1 MSSEAET
8 LLQRFGIDHPSQI
21 DLEAIAYELGALV
34 VYRKLD
40 GCDARI
46 VGHGTKAIVAISE
59 NSNLERK
66 RFSIGHEIGHWRGDW
81 RGSGFLCGKD
91 DIRDSSPLGDI
102 KRDSEARANRF
113 AADLILPN
121 YLFAPACARR
131 PLTVETAISLSG
143 EFRASITSCAIR
155 LIQRGS
161 FPGMVVCYS
170 REKREWFVPSEG
182 LPDTLF
188 PLQELHQDTNAFDL
202 LYTNGWGKTAISD
215 NSGTLWINRRDASKI
230 RIKTQSIKITKDRV
244 LSVLGFIQM
253 N

>member
-8 LLQRFGIDHPSQI
+8 LLHRFGIDHPSQI
-21 DLEAIAYELGALV
+21 DLEAIAYELGALI

-46 VGHGTKAIVAISE
+46 VGHGTKAIIAINE

-81 RGSGFLCGKD
+81 RGGGFLCGKD
-91 DIRDSSPLGDI
+91 DIRDNSLLGDA
-102 KRDSEARANRF
+102 KRDAEARANRF

-121 YLFAPACARR
+121 YLFTPACARR
-131 PLTVETAISLSG
+131 PLTVESALALSG
-143 EFRASITSCAIR
+143 EFRASITACAIR

-161 FPGMVVCYS
+161 FPGMAVCYS
-170 REKREWFVPSEG
+170 REKREWFVSSDG
-182 LPDTLF
+182 LPEKVY
-188 PLQELHQDTNAFDL
+188 PLQELHQDTDAFEL
-202 LYTNGWGKTAISD
+202 LYTDGWGKTSIAE

-230 RIKTQSIKITKDRV
+230 RVKAQSIKVAKDRV
-244 LSVLGFIQM
+244 LSLLGFTQM
-253 N
+253 G